1 MVVKL
6 LIRCLPDSIVDTIN
20 AESLAELNRRQLII
34 WAEDVPVVESE
45 NEHSAYHLAAR
56 FQQVTPENL
65 PEVLKAIAQIYTH
78 YGNCLALTY
87 LMEISAEYFGLI
99 EKDKCTTT

>member
-34 WAEDVPVVESE
+34 WAEDVPVVEPE
-45 NEHSAYHLAAR
+45 NKHSAYHLAAR

-65 PEVLKAIAQIYTH
+65 PEVLKA
-78 YGNCLALTY
+78 
-87 LMEISAEYFGLI
+87 MPSASRRASTP
-99 EKDKCTTT
+99 KSTPTTATV